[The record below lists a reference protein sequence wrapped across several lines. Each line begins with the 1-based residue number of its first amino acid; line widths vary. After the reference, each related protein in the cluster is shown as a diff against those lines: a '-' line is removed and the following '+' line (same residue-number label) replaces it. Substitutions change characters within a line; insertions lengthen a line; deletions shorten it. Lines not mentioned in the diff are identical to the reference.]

1 MVSCCSAVLVSACLA
16 WAAYMGRSCQAA
28 WQGRWLHLVVKLLGG
43 RVHIVSWVVKM
54 TGGIEQAVASC
65 SDCKGLGS
73 NCGAFVSL
81 GGSQRLK
88 RHSSKRQLRRG
99 HYASEAQATPRV
111 DVGDP
116 PEASS
121 FHLCAELS
129 KSNDHLSSRVASRVV
144 LCCQLGLVYVEWF
157 VCHVC
162 LSNCKFSKVFA
173 VCAIL
178 AWAGIVL
185 ACGGEQGYSTGRAF
199 R

>member
-1 MVSCCSAVLVSACLA
+1 MALSRQSLPAVTA
-16 WAAYMGRSCQAA
+16 R
-28 WQGRWLHLVVKLLGG
+28 
-43 RVHIVSWVVKM
+43 
-54 TGGIEQAVASC
+54 
-65 SDCKGLGS
+65 DLGS
-73 NCGAFVSL
+73 SCGAFISL

-88 RHSSKRQLRRG
+88 RHSSKRQLRGG

-144 LCCQLGLVYVEWF
+144 LCCQLGLGVRWMVRLPCLLSVPFRRGRVLFWHVEVNRVHSRVGWMRQF
-157 VCHVC
+157 RQQ
-162 LSNCKFSKVFA
+162 
-173 VCAIL
+173 
-178 AWAGIVL
+178 
-185 ACGGEQGYSTGRAF
+185 ACEGAAQGVRAF